1 MRIRAPIHW
10 RTIMYVSEMSARSSS
25 VLSLLRELGRP
36 PSAQPASGDANDLI
50 KTAQGLSPAPGPAA
64 RQASGAAVIFNVTQA
79 ERDAA
84 AQRAKEPRSIIIAI
98 GQSQVA
104 ERFDNWGAVED
115 RIRSDRTMT
124 DKEKN
129 LQLAAIKDEPENDR
143 YRSEFAQSD
152 FYIALLSGEFKR
164 AMDAAVE
171 TDRAND
177 MAEAAEFFKT
187 YISGPPVLSLSR
199 NADA

>member
-1 MRIRAPIHW
+1 MS
-10 RTIMYVSEMSARSSS
+10 VSQISARSSS

-84 AQRAKEPRSIIIAI
+84 RTAEAERERNWGPIILTI
-98 GQSQVA
+98 GQSKVTEQ
-104 ERFDNWGAVED
+104 FDSWAAVEKRVRD
-115 RIRSDRTMT
+115 DRTMT
-124 DKEKN
+124 ADEKST
-129 LQLAAIKDEPENDR
+129 QLASLKDTQKAMENIR
-143 YRSEFAQSD
+143 NFRQSD
-152 FYIALLSGEFKR
+152 LWIAMQSGEFER
-164 AMDAAVE
+164 AVNVATEAE
-171 TDRAND
+171 QAIE
-177 MAEAAEFFKT
+177 MAEIADLFKAN
-187 YISGPPVLSLSR
+187 ISGPPVLSLLR

>member
-1 MRIRAPIHW
+1 MS
-10 RTIMYVSEMSARSSS
+10 VSQISARSSS

-84 AQRAKEPRSIIIAI
+84 RTAEAERERNWGPIILTI
-98 GQSQVA
+98 GQSKVTEQ
-104 ERFDNWGAVED
+104 FDSWAAVEKRVRD
-115 RIRSDRTMT
+115 DRTMT
-124 DKEKN
+124 ADEKST
-129 LQLAAIKDEPENDR
+129 QLASLKDTQEAMENMR
-143 YRSEFAQSD
+143 NFRQSD
-152 FYIALLSGEFKR
+152 LWIAMQSGEFER
-164 AMDAAVE
+164 AVNVATEAE
-171 TDRAND
+171 QAIE
-177 MAEAAEFFKT
+177 MAEIADLFKAN
-187 YISGPPVLSLSR
+187 ISGPPVLSLSR

>member
-1 MRIRAPIHW
+1 MS
-10 RTIMYVSEMSARSSS
+10 VSQISARSSS

-84 AQRAKEPRSIIIAI
+84 RTAEAERERNWGPIILTI
-98 GQSQVA
+98 GQSKVTEQ
-104 ERFDNWGAVED
+104 FDSWAAVEKRVRD
-115 RIRSDRTMT
+115 DRTMT
-124 DKEKN
+124 ADEKST
-129 LQLAAIKDEPENDR
+129 QLASLKDTQEAMENMR
-143 YRSEFAQSD
+143 NFRQ
-152 FYIALLSGEFKR
+152 SGEFER
-164 AMDAAVE
+164 AVNVATEAE
-171 TDRAND
+171 QAIE
-177 MAEAAEFFKT
+177 MAEIADLFKAN
-187 YISGPPVLSLSR
+187 ISGPPVLSLSR

>member
-1 MRIRAPIHW
+1 MS
-10 RTIMYVSEMSARSSS
+10 VSQMSARSSS

-164 AMDAAVE
+164 AMDSAVE